1 MQPVEK
7 LLAKLPDAK
16 KAGKGWSA
24 RCPAHEDRRA
34 SLSIVEGDDGRALVK
49 CHAGCKADAICR
61 AIGLSMSDL
70 MPMVDALQASG
81 TFHCNGNRADG
92 RPQIVARYGYRDEAD
107 ELLLQVVR
115 YEPKGFRQRRPKVG
129 GGWEW
134 SVKGVRSIPYRLPE
148 FLAEPMQPVAIVEG
162 EKDVDNLARIGV
174 LATCNAGGAGKW
186 TAQHAEFLRDRHV
199 FILPDNDEPGRR
211 HAHQVAMALQSIAAS
226 VRIVELPGLRDKGDV
241 SDWIATGGT
250 KAKLK
255 RLVDA
260 APDWLPAAVEVWK
273 EIESLD
279 NRDLPPFPTHVL
291 PDVLRRFVEQE
302 SHATQTPADL
312 AGLLALAVCSAAIAR
327 RVEVEPR
334 PGWREPVNLFVAVFL
349 EAGNRKSAVFTN
361 ATRPLRDFESELIEE
376 ARLEFARAQ
385 SKRRQDELR
394 LKRLEK
400 TAAEKGDAEARQ
412 EASELAEAM
421 AAQLEPTLPRLI
433 VDDATNEKLEMILA
447 EQGGRLASMSPEGN
461 VFDVMAGRYSNSGS
475 PNFDVYLKGHSGD
488 DLNID
493 RVTRQS
499 VRVSRPSLTCAYAM
513 QPAVIVGLAE
523 KAAFRGRGLL
533 ARFLYAAPESW
544 IGQRIIAPEP
554 VSGAT
559 REAFR
564 QTVRALADLE
574 GEHVLG
580 LTADAS
586 AAFEQ
591 WEAEI
596 EAMLGDGGQMELM
609 RDWGAKLAGATLRL
623 AAVLHCVEREPAER
637 MDAETIA
644 AAVEVARYLI
654 PHAELVLNMMLANEE
669 TADDDARYVLRW
681 IERHGRREFTKTEAQ
696 HHGKRRFP
704 KADDIDPAL
713 AELARRAYIRS
724 KPSEAT
730 GPGRPPSP
738 SYEVN
743 PAVFGEQNR
752 ERRSR
757 NSHNSASES
766 AGDHSGNIG
775 SASDQS
781 ESANRI
787 RKTI

>member
-1 MQPVEK
+1 
-7 LLAKLPDAK
+7 
-16 KAGKGWSA
+16 
-24 RCPAHEDRRA
+24 
-34 SLSIVEGDDGRALVK
+34 
-49 CHAGCKADAICR
+49 
-61 AIGLSMSDL
+61 
-70 MPMVDALQASG
+70 
-81 TFHCNGNRADG
+81 
-92 RPQIVARYGYRDEAD
+92 
-107 ELLLQVVR
+107 
-115 YEPKGFRQRRPKVG
+115 
-129 GGWEW
+129 
-134 SVKGVRSIPYRLPE
+134 
-148 FLAEPMQPVAIVEG
+148 
-162 EKDVDNLARIGV
+162 
-174 LATCNAGGAGKW
+174 
-186 TAQHAEFLRDRHV
+186 
-199 FILPDNDEPGRR
+199 
-211 HAHQVAMALQSIAAS
+211 
-226 VRIVELPGLRDKGDV
+226 
-241 SDWIATGGT
+241 
-250 KAKLK
+250 
-255 RLVDA
+255 
-260 APDWLPAAVEVWK
+260 
-273 EIESLD
+273 
-279 NRDLPPFPTHVL
+279 
-291 PDVLRRFVEQE
+291 
-302 SHATQTPADL
+302 
-312 AGLLALAVCSAAIAR
+312 
-327 RVEVEPR
+327 
-334 PGWREPVNLFVAVFL
+334 
-349 EAGNRKSAVFTN
+349 
-361 ATRPLRDFESELIEE
+361 
-376 ARLEFARAQ
+376 
-385 SKRRQDELR
+385 
-394 LKRLEK
+394 
-400 TAAEKGDAEARQ
+400 
-412 EASELAEAM
+412 
-421 AAQLEPTLPRLI
+421 
-433 VDDATNEKLEMILA
+433 
-447 EQGGRLASMSPEGN
+447 
-461 VFDVMAGRYSNSGS
+461 
-475 PNFDVYLKGHSGD
+475 
-488 DLNID
+488 
-493 RVTRQS
+493 
-499 VRVSRPSLTCAYAM
+499 M